1 MKIIGLTPLYD
12 VAENRLFMLRKYIE
26 LIERNGAY
34 AVILPFNSDR
44 KFLEEIVNR
53 LDGIVFTGGLDV
65 APSYYNEDKIL
76 ECGISS
82 YVRDE
87 LEFNL
92 MDICYKKDIPTLGI
106 CRGLQIMNVYL
117 GGTLY
122 QDLKKQK
129 DISIIHSQD
138 KPYNDLVHEVTNY
151 GMFKEKFGDRFYVNS
166 LHHQA
171 IKDVADE
178 LEVLQKSS
186 DDIVEAAYVKD
197 KKFFLG
203 VQYHPEMALDTLS
216 QGHEIV
222 KMFLDS
228 IK

>member
-34 AVILPFNSDR
+34 AIILPFNSDR
-44 KFLEEIVNR
+44 KFLEEIVDR

-65 APSYYNEDKIL
+65 APSYYGEDKIL

-82 YVRDE
+82 NVRDE

-92 MDICYKKDIPTLGI
+92 MDICYQKDIPTLGI

-129 DISIIHSQD
+129 GISIIHSQD

-151 GMFKEKFGDRFYVNS
+151 GMFKEKFGDKFYVNS

-171 IKDVADE
+171 IKDVAE
-178 LEVLQKSS
+178 KLEVLQKSS
-186 DDIVEAAYVKD
+186 DDIVEAAYVKN

-203 VQYHPEMALDTLS
+203 VQYHPEMALDTLK

-228 IK
+228 IE

>member
-26 LIERNGAY
+26 LIERNGGF
-34 AVILPFNSDR
+34 AVVLPFNTNRD
-44 KFLEEIVNR
+44 FLEDITDR
-53 LDGIVFTGGLDV
+53 LDGVVFTGGQDIS
-65 APSYYNEDKIL
+65 PSFYGEDKID

-82 YVRDE
+82 SVRDDF
-87 LEFNL
+87 EFEL
-92 MDICYKKDIPTLGI
+92 MDICYKKDVPTFGI
-106 CRGLQIMNVYL
+106 CRGLQLMNVYL
-117 GGTLY
+117 GGSLY

-129 DISIIHSQD
+129 DIKIIHSQD
-138 KPYNDLVHEVTNY
+138 KPYDDLVHKVTNF
-151 GMFKEKFGDRFYVNS
+151 GFFKKKFDDSFYVNS

-171 IKDVADE
+171 IKE
-178 LEVLQKSS
+178 ISNKLEILQKSS
-186 DDIVEAAYVKD
+186 DGIIEAAFAPD

-203 VQYHPEMALDTLS
+203 VQYHPEMALDTLE

-228 IK
+228 MK

>member
-1 MKIIGLTPLYD
+1 
-12 VAENRLFMLRKYIE
+12 
-26 LIERNGAY
+26 
-34 AVILPFNSDR
+34 
-44 KFLEEIVNR
+44 
-53 LDGIVFTGGLDV
+53 
-65 APSYYNEDKIL
+65 
-76 ECGISS
+76 
-82 YVRDE
+82 
-87 LEFNL
+87 
-92 MDICYKKDIPTLGI
+92 
-106 CRGLQIMNVYL
+106 
-117 GGTLY
+117 
-122 QDLKKQK
+122 
-129 DISIIHSQD
+129 
-138 KPYNDLVHEVTNY
+138 
-151 GMFKEKFGDRFYVNS
+151 MFKEKFGDKFYVNS

>member
-34 AVILPFNSDR
+34 AIILPFNSDR
-44 KFLEEIVNR
+44 KFLEEIVDR

-65 APSYYNEDKIL
+65 APSYYGEDKIL

-82 YVRDE
+82 NVRDE

-92 MDICYKKDIPTLGI
+92 MDICYQKDIPTLGI

-129 DISIIHSQD
+129 GISIIHSQD

-151 GMFKEKFGDRFYVNS
+151 GMFKEKFGDKFYVNS

-171 IKDVADE
+171 IKDVAE
-178 LEVLQKSS
+178 KLEVLQKSS
-186 DDIVEAAYVKD
+186 DDIVEAAYVKN

-203 VQYHPEMALDTLS
+203 LQYHPEMALDTLK
-216 QGHEIV
+216 QGHEII

-228 IK
+228 IE

>member
-12 VAENRLFMLRKYIE
+12 VGENRLFMLRKYIN
-26 LIERNGAY
+26 LIEQNGAY

-44 KFLEEIVNR
+44 KFLEEIVDR

-65 APSYYNEDKIL
+65 APSYYNEDKI
-76 ECGISS
+76 EACGKSS
-82 YVRDE
+82 FVRDK
-87 LEFNL
+87 LEFEL

-106 CRGLQIMNVYL
+106 CRGFQIMNVYL
-117 GGTLY
+117 GGNLY

-129 DISIIHSQD
+129 DIEIIHSQE
-138 KPYNDLVHEVTNY
+138 KPYNDLVHEVENY
-151 GMFKEKFGDRFYVNS
+151 GFFREKFGEKFYVNS

-171 IKDVADE
+171 VKE
-178 LEVLQKSS
+178 LAENLVVLQKSS
-186 DDIVEAAYVKD
+186 DGIVEAGYVPE

-203 VQYHPEMALDTLS
+203 LQWHPEMAIDTLE

-228 IK
+228 IN

>member
-34 AVILPFNSDR
+34 AIILPFNSDR
-44 KFLEEIVNR
+44 KFLEEIVER

-65 APSYYNEDKIL
+65 APSYYGEDKIL

-82 YVRDE
+82 NVRDE

-92 MDICYKKDIPTLGI
+92 MDICYQKDIPTLGI

-138 KPYNDLVHEVTNY
+138 KPYNDLVHEL
-151 GMFKEKFGDRFYVNS
+151 S
-166 LHHQA
+166 LIH
-171 IKDVADE
+171 I
-178 LEVLQKSS
+178 
-186 DDIVEAAYVKD
+186 
-197 KKFFLG
+197 
-203 VQYHPEMALDTLS
+203 
-216 QGHEIV
+216 
-222 KMFLDS
+222 
-228 IK
+228 

>member
-34 AVILPFNSDR
+34 AIILPFNSDR
-44 KFLEEIVNR
+44 KFLEEIVDR

-65 APSYYNEDKIL
+65 APSYYGEDKIL

-82 YVRDE
+82 NVRDE

-92 MDICYKKDIPTLGI
+92 MDICYQKDIPTLGI

-129 DISIIHSQD
+129 GISIIHSQD

-151 GMFKEKFGDRFYVNS
+151 GMFKEKFGDKFYVNS

-171 IKDVADE
+171 IKDVAE
-178 LEVLQKSS
+178 KLEVLQKSS
-186 DDIVEAAYVKD
+186 DDIVEAAYVKN

-203 VQYHPEMALDTLS
+203 LQYHPEMALDTLK

-228 IK
+228 IE